1 MPEQN
6 SDFLKRL
13 LAIFRVEAREHVDAL
28 FSGIGELEKTSD
40 EARQT
45 ELIETIFRE
54 AHSLKGAARSV
65 NMQPIEAAC
74 QALES
79 TFASMKNKQIALTA
93 GLFDRLHQDIKHLG
107 GLLEPVPQ
115 VESKPQ
121 TRPVGEDK
129 VDRTPVT
136 QPESQVALAMDNIK
150 QASAQNM
157 AGTRQ
162 AEPVRKEK
170 TPAQAPTALA
180 APPRALPEERQAAL
194 GTVRISTEKLDAIF
208 LQSEEMLAV
217 KLLAQQR
224 RQDLQTVQA
233 MVAAWG
239 KDWSGKMARHP
250 DFDSAL
256 AKQPQWLEWGEQ
268 NAAFIKAL
276 IGRLDAMNKAADQ
289 DQRML
294 GKMVDDLL
302 EDMKKVLMLPFSTL
316 TEVFPRLVRDLA
328 RNSGKDIE
336 VEIRGGE
343 IEVDRRILEEIKDPL
358 IHLLRNCV
366 DHGIEVPKQRADND
380 KPRCGK
386 IDIVI
391 FPRSGNRVE
400 IDVSDDG
407 AGIDTAKVKASAVRL
422 GFLERGESS
431 GLDDG
436 AAAEL
441 IYQSGVSTSPIITE
455 ISGRGLGLAIV
466 REKVERLGG
475 SIAVETHAG
484 TGTTFRIGLPLTL
497 SSYRGVAVRV
507 GEQTF
512 VLPTSN
518 VERSVRIRQENILTV
533 ENRETIRLGGETL
546 SLVWLGDVL
555 DVPHLDA
562 NDAGFL
568 HVLVLT
574 AIGKH
579 IAFVVDEVLTEQ
591 EVLVKSLGRQLSR
604 IRNISAATI
613 LGSGKVV
620 PILNVTDLMKSAL
633 QVAHTRTNGT
643 VELKAETKAPAQT
656 VLVVEDSITARSL
669 LKGILEVAGYKV
681 SAAVDGIDGLTQLR
695 SGEFDIV
702 VSDVDMPR
710 MNGFDLTAK
719 IRSDKKLADLP
730 VVLVTALESREDRE
744 RGVDVGANAYI
755 VKRSFEQSNLLEVVR
770 RLI

>member
-1 MPEQN
+1 MPAQD

-28 FSGIGELEKTSD
+28 FSGIGELEKTAD
-40 EARQT
+40 EARQA
-45 ELIETIFRE
+45 ELIERIFRE

-65 NMQPIEAAC
+65 NLLPIEAAC
-74 QALES
+74 QTLES
-79 TFASMKNKQIALTA
+79 TFAAMKNKQMALTA
-93 GLFDRLHQDIKHLG
+93 ELFDRLHQDIKHLG
-107 GLLEPVPQ
+107 ALLEPAQQAGPAD
-115 VESKPQ
+115 EN
-121 TRPVGEDK
+121 RADK
-129 VDRTPVT
+129 TPIA
-136 QPESQVALAMDNIK
+136 QPAPPL
-150 QASAQNM
+150 
-157 AGTRQ
+157 
-162 AEPVRKEK
+162 RKEK
-170 TPAQAPTALA
+170 PPAPEPQALSEERLA
-180 APPRALPEERQAAL
+180 AT
-194 GTVRISTEKLDAIF
+194 GTVRIATEKLDTVF
-208 LQSEEMLAV
+208 LQTEEMLAV
-217 KLLAQQR
+217 KLLARQR
-224 RQDLQTVQA
+224 RQELQTAQA
-233 MVAAWG
+233 IVAAWG
-239 KDWSGKMARHP
+239 KDWSGKMARRQ
-250 DFDSAL
+250 DFYSTRV
-256 AKQPQWLEWGEQ
+256 KQPQWLEMLEQ

-276 IGRLDAMNKAADQ
+276 GCRLDAMSKAADQ

-316 TEVFPRLVRDLA
+316 TEIFPRLVRDLA
-328 RNSGKDIE
+328 RNGDKNIDLS
-336 VEIRGGE
+336 IRGDG

-366 DHGIEVPKQRADND
+366 DHGIETPEQRADNN
-380 KPRCGK
+380 KPPCGK
-386 IDIVI
+386 IGIVI

-407 AGIDTAKVKASAVRL
+407 AGIDTAKVKASAIRL
-422 GFLERGESS
+422 GFLEREESS
-431 GLDDG
+431 GLDDD

-441 IYQSGVSTSPIITE
+441 IYQSGVSTSAIITE

-484 TGTTFRIGLPLTL
+484 AGTTFRIGLPLTL
-497 SSYRGVAVRV
+497 ASYRGVVVRV
-507 GEQTF
+507 GAQTF

-518 VERSVRIRQENILTV
+518 VERSVRIHQDNILTV
-533 ENRETIRLGGETL
+533 ENRETIRLDDENL
-546 SLVWLGDVL
+546 SLVWLGEVL
-555 DVPHLDA
+555 DLPHLDA
-562 NDAGFL
+562 NDDSAFH

-574 AIGKH
+574 AAGKH
-579 IAFVVDEVLTEQ
+579 IAFVVDEVLSEQ

-604 IRNISAATI
+604 VRNISAATI

-633 QVAHTRTNGT
+633 QVTHARNLGK
-643 VELKAETKAPAQT
+643 VESKAEIKAPMQA

-681 SAAVDGIDGLTQLR
+681 STAVDGIDGLTQLR
-695 SGEFDIV
+695 SGEFELV

-719 IRSDKKLADLP
+719 IRGDKNLADLP

-744 RGVDVGANAYI
+744 RGIDVGANAYI

>member
-1 MPEQN
+1 MPAQD

-28 FSGIGELEKTSD
+28 FSGIGELEKTAD
-40 EARQT
+40 EARQA
-45 ELIETIFRE
+45 ELIEGIFRE
-54 AHSLKGAARSV
+54 AHSLKGAARLV
-65 NMQPIEAAC
+65 NLLPVEAAC
-74 QALES
+74 QTLES
-79 TFASMKNKQIALTA
+79 IFAAMKNKQATLTA
-93 GLFDRLHQDIKHLG
+93 ELFDRLHQDIKHLG
-107 GLLEPVPQ
+107 ALLEPAQQAGPAD
-115 VESKPQ
+115 EN
-121 TRPVGEDK
+121 RADK
-129 VDRTPVT
+129 APIA
-136 QPESQVALAMDNIK
+136 QPEPPL
-150 QASAQNM
+150 
-157 AGTRQ
+157 
-162 AEPVRKEK
+162 RKEK
-170 TPAQAPTALA
+170 RPTPGPTGPSQVLS
-180 APPRALPEERQAAL
+180 EERPAA
-194 GTVRISTEKLDAIF
+194 GTVRIATEKLDTVF
-208 LQSEEMLAV
+208 LQAEEMLAV
-217 KLLAQQR
+217 KLLARQR
-224 RQDLQTVQA
+224 RQELQTVQA
-233 MVAAWG
+233 IVAAWG
-239 KDWSGKMARHP
+239 KDWSEKMARRP
-250 DFDSAL
+250 EFYSTR
-256 AKQPQWLEWGEQ
+256 AKQPQWLEILEQ
-268 NAAFIKAL
+268 NTDFIKAL
-276 IGRLDAMNKAADQ
+276 GCRLDAMGKAADQ

-316 TEVFPRLVRDLA
+316 TELFPRLVRDLA
-328 RNSGKDIE
+328 RNGDKNIDLS
-336 VEIRGGE
+336 IRGDE

-366 DHGIEVPKQRADND
+366 DHGIETPKQREDNH
-380 KPRCGK
+380 KPPCGK
-386 IDIVI
+386 IGIVI

-407 AGIDTAKVKASAVRL
+407 AGIDTAKVKASAIRL
-422 GFLERGESS
+422 GFLEREASS
-431 GLDDG
+431 VLDDA

-441 IYQSGVSTSPIITE
+441 IYQSGVSTSAIITE

-497 SSYRGVAVRV
+497 ASYRGVVVRV
-507 GEQTF
+507 GAQSF

-533 ENRETIRLGGETL
+533 ENRETIRLDDENL
-546 SLVWLGDVL
+546 SLVWLGEIL
-555 DVPHLDA
+555 DLPHLDA
-562 NDAGFL
+562 DDSAFH

-574 AIGKH
+574 AAGKH
-579 IAFVVDEVLTEQ
+579 IAFVVDEVLSEQ

-604 IRNISAATI
+604 VRNISAATI

-633 QVAHTRTNGT
+633 QVTHSKTQGKAGT
-643 VELKAETKAPAQT
+643 KTAIKAPTQA

-681 SAAVDGIDGLTQLR
+681 STAVDGVDGLTRLR
-695 SGEFDIV
+695 SGEFELV

-719 IRSDKKLADLP
+719 IRGDKKLADIP

-744 RGVDVGANAYI
+744 RGIDVGANAYI

>member
-1 MPEQN
+1 MPAQD

-28 FSGIGELEKTSD
+28 FSGIGELEKTAG
-40 EARQT
+40 EARQA
-45 ELIETIFRE
+45 ELIERIFRE

-65 NMQPIEAAC
+65 NLLPVEAAC
-74 QALES
+74 QTLES
-79 TFASMKNKQIALTA
+79 TFAAMKNKQVPLTA
-93 GLFDRLHQDIKHLG
+93 ELFDRLHQDIKHLG
-107 GLLEPVPQ
+107 ALLEPAQQAGPAD
-115 VESKPQ
+115 ENRADKA
-121 TRPVGEDK
+121 PVA
-129 VDRTPVT
+129 
-136 QPESQVALAMDNIK
+136 QPEPPL
-150 QASAQNM
+150 
-157 AGTRQ
+157 
-162 AEPVRKEK
+162 RKEK
-170 TPAQAPTALA
+170 PPAPEPQALS
-180 APPRALPEERQAAL
+180 EERPAAT
-194 GTVRISTEKLDAIF
+194 GTVRIATEKLDAVF
-208 LQSEEMLAV
+208 LQTEEMLAA
-217 KLLAQQR
+217 KLLARQR
-224 RQDLQTVQA
+224 RQELQTIQA
-233 MVAAWG
+233 IVAAWG
-239 KDWSGKMARHP
+239 KDWSEKMARRP
-250 DFDSAL
+250 DFYSTRV
-256 AKQPQWLEWGEQ
+256 KQPQWLEMLEQ
-268 NAAFIKAL
+268 NANFIKAL
-276 IGRLDAMNKAADQ
+276 GYRLDAMGKAADQ

-316 TEVFPRLVRDLA
+316 TEIFPRLVRDLA
-328 RNSGKDIE
+328 RHGDKNIE
-336 VEIRGGE
+336 LSIRGDG

-366 DHGIEVPKQRADND
+366 DHGIETPKQRADNN
-380 KPRCGK
+380 KPPYGK
-386 IDIVI
+386 IGIVI

-407 AGIDTAKVKASAVRL
+407 AGIDTAKVKASAIRL
-422 GFLERGESS
+422 GFLEQEESS
-431 GLDDG
+431 GLDDD

-484 TGTTFRIGLPLTL
+484 AGTTFRIGLPLTL
-497 SSYRGVAVRV
+497 ASYRGVVVRV
-507 GEQTF
+507 GAQSF

-518 VERSVRIRQENILTV
+518 VERSVRIRQDNILTV
-533 ENRETIRLGGETL
+533 ENRETIRLDDESL
-546 SLVWLGDVL
+546 SLVWLGEVL
-555 DVPHLDA
+555 DLPHLDA
-562 NDAGFL
+562 DDDSAFH

-574 AIGKH
+574 SAGKH
-579 IAFVVDEVLTEQ
+579 IAFVVDEVLSEQ

-604 IRNISAATI
+604 VRNISAATI

-633 QVAHTRTNGT
+633 QVTHARNLGK
-643 VELKAETKAPAQT
+643 VESKAEIKAPTQT

-681 SAAVDGIDGLTQLR
+681 STAIDGIDGLTQLR
-695 SGEFDIV
+695 SGEFELV

-719 IRSDKKLADLP
+719 IRGDKNLADLP

-744 RGVDVGANAYI
+744 RGIDVGANAYI